1 MRGGKGGRKRKSDVW
16 NEAKPG
22 KKPVKAK
29 LAATRR
35 SSGLAPKKGS
45 RKNTEFGGSST
56 REED

>member
-16 NEAKPG
+16 NETKPG
-22 KKPVKAK
+22 KKPVKTKVAGSK
-29 LAATRR
+29 R
-35 SSGLAPKKGS
+35 SGLAPKKGS